1 MKKVYLHGKLG
12 KRFGK
17 KWEISAHTPSEII
30 KAIDA
35 NSDGFCEYICKKA
48 VDGEHY
54 FFLKKNPKNIKN
66 EKDVKNNLISDTEL
80 NTKYKNQEIHVV
92 SQAYGGFV
100 ASAIAFGSGAFALGA
115 IGNTILAAMVWGVVS
130 QVAMNVLFKPPKP
143 PTRGTPTTT
152 KSYLLSGAQTRQ
164 AQGIAVPLG
173 YGRLRIG
180 AANVSQSNY
189 SKRLESSSDKKET
202 LESFVSMEF
211 IDLLCEGPIEGFV
224 NKNGGAISGGDI
236 REGIYLNEVQVKNSP
251 NNSGQEGTFNYVLN
265 ESEDSGEG
273 KPEFKNGSDLETKI
287 LSDKAL
293 SIIQYDTLLYG
304 AGPYVI
310 TGDNKESKME
320 YSSFSE
326 AQQNN
331 AKIISHFVS
340 NSDVNTVTFSFKSE
354 LAIQKDD
361 GNTDLND
368 VRFAI
373 VMVRSGNEYNILDKD
388 SGCTITSEHKSI
400 EVETTTENIKTVRKK
415 YLAAKGAIRYIDQEV
430 KEIKIG
436 PEHGLMIVHEESGDS
451 YFKLK
456 GIASSPYQFDIDVSY
471 DPEINSS
478 EISGGVTFRI
488 IKLSAEYDPSVKNG
502 TAGGIGKAK
511 RIQLA
516 HVMESID
523 EKLLYPNSAMIK
535 VLIDSK
541 NFSQSPQR
549 TYHLK
554 LKKLL
559 IPSNYDPTSRKYD
572 GAWDGLFKGQLDSA
586 QSINEISEEN
596 KYWTDNPAWIFYDL
610 LHNPRYG
617 IGKYGLEETNIDK
630 WQLYK
635 VAKYCDELVET
646 NYPVET
652 ATGKARGFSY
662 SFSSEEAS
670 GNFSISITG
679 LNSETFIKEFGN
691 GGSYKGK
698 KIALF
703 IKQHNFGETL
713 SSQQELSV
721 QQDSINREGEIII
734 EERVIISADPVTQI
748 VNLSGPNLNDSPT
761 SFQLQGQSNFKVVGA
776 CATQINY
783 PLVEPRFVSNLYLT
797 ERSEALE
804 IINSMASVFRGMV
817 AYSAGK
823 VSATN
828 DSFKLPVQLFNNS
841 NIVGGEFSYSGV
853 HKNKK
858 TTASIVRFNNK
869 DKNFKPDLVYEE
881 DAASMQSLGYV
892 ENETMGFGVTSEG
905 QARRLA
911 KWILLTSQLETE
923 SIKFQAGQ
931 EASYLLPGLVFE
943 VSDEARTA
951 SDKSGRIL
959 DISTHRNKIILN
971 NNNGTFVEDTAEYF
985 DPYILIDKSLLS
997 SAGSKRVDLSV
1008 YSASTNETLDDI
1020 QRRAPFEQS
1029 DDDQMQEI
1037 ESLRTAQIIR
1047 FEGDISIDGTVNK
1060 FGPQGQK
1067 TIVENLKLKTQ
1078 IDISLSDNYIKV
1090 YNHPL
1095 VNGDQISFA
1104 SDGVL
1109 PGGITR
1115 STAGTNNYYVI
1126 NSTKHTFQISS
1137 SLNGSAVNI
1146 YDVGKDSFG
1155 NKGGMHY
1162 ILIDDQQKI
1171 IDALNQLTLGSAY
1184 SIKGLVGTTSETTEI
1199 SSNVYESLGLDKLG
1213 NFNNWYESDFL
1224 GSIFAS
1230 QASWIYSTFFGWI
1243 YVDELKNRVIDD
1255 PNGFWM
1261 YIGGTLGKNK
1271 VESSG
1276 IGWVWT
1282 NDSLKNNFWYVYDS
1296 ASWISIIYKDDSL
1309 KSIVGIFA
1317 YEDSLYLSV
1326 GSKYIVGKDQEMFIS
1341 GVGSNGYYL
1350 VKQGGA
1356 TSSRYIAPVNQSP
1369 PTFGNFSNPAQVT
1382 ASISSLYVVNSEDSI
1397 QGVKSIRVELDDGH
1411 GIDLTLNS
1419 SFTIY
1424 GLSSNDSQF
1433 DSVINNKWYIT
1444 KIDENVV
1451 ELNASSSAA
1460 DLINNIVLFG
1470 SVSVVNGPSFASLR
1484 NLEGQLFRTVNVK
1497 EVAENKYE
1505 VTGLEYNSS
1514 KFFAVDKKG
1523 AVRPP
1528 ALPIPPQADMSIPE
1542 APDGL
1547 LLFDLTV

>member
-80 NTKYKNQEIHVV
+80 STKYKNQEIHVV

-100 ASAIAFGSGAFALGA
+100 ASFFV
-115 IGNTILAAMVWGVVS
+115 NTIGGVFVAGGLATSIATAMVWGVVS
-130 QVAMNVLFKPPKP
+130 QVAMSALFKPPKP

-189 SKRLESSSDKKET
+189 SKRLEGSSDKKET

-373 VMVRSGNEYNILDKD
+373 VMVRSGNEYNILDQN
-388 SGCTITSEHKSI
+388 SGCTITSENKSI
-400 EVETTTENIKTVRKK
+400 EIEVTTESIKTVRKR
-415 YLAAKGAIRYIDQEV
+415 YGVKGSLYKDEKV

-436 PEHGLMIVHEESGDS
+436 PEHGLMTVHEESGDS

-478 EISGGVTFRI
+478 EISGGVTFKI
-488 IKLSAEYDPSVKNG
+488 IKLSAEYDPSVKGG
-502 TAGGIGKAK
+502 TAGGIGKIK

-572 GAWDGLFKGQLDSA
+572 GAWDGLFKGQLDST
-586 QSINEISEEN
+586 QSISEISEEN

-652 ATGKARGFSY
+652 ATGKPRGFSY
-662 SFSSEEAS
+662 SFSNEETS
-670 GNFSISITG
+670 GDFSISITG

-713 SSQQELSV
+713 SSQQESSV

-734 EERVIISADPVTQI
+734 EERVIISTDAVAQI

-841 NIVGGEFSYSGV
+841 NIIGGEFSYSGV

-881 DAASMQSLGYV
+881 DASSMQSLGYV
-892 ENETMGFGVTSEG
+892 ENETMGFGITSEG

-911 KWILLTSQLETE
+911 RWILLTSQLETE

-959 DISTHRNKIILN
+959 DIGTHRNKIILN
-971 NNNGTFVEDTAEYF
+971 NNNNIFVEDVAEYF
-985 DPYILIDKSLLS
+985 DPYILIDKSCLS
-997 SAGSKRVDLSV
+997 SAGSKKVDLSV
-1008 YSASTNETLDDI
+1008 YSAVTNETLDDI
-1020 QRRAPFEQS
+1020 ERRAPFEQS

-1047 FEGDISIDGTVNK
+1047 FQGDISIDGTINK

-1090 YNHPL
+1090 YNHSL

-1109 PGGITR
+1109 PGGIIR

-1137 SLNGSAVNI
+1137 SLNGSAINI
-1146 YDVGKDSFG
+1146 YNVGKDSFG

-1171 IDALNQLTLGSAY
+1171 IEALNQLSLGSAY
-1184 SIKGLVGTTSETTEI
+1184 SIKGLVGTTSETAEI
-1199 SSNVYESLGLDKLG
+1199 SSNIYESLGLDKLG

-1224 GSIFAS
+1224 GSIYAS

-1296 ASWISIIYKDDSL
+1296 ASWVSIIYKDESL

-1317 YEDSLYLSV
+1317 YEDSLSLSV

-1341 GVGSNGYYL
+1341 GVSSNGYYL

-1356 TSSRYIAPVNQSP
+1356 TSSRYIAPINQSP

-1382 ASISSLYVVNSEDSI
+1382 ASISSLYAVNSEDSI

-1433 DSVINNKWYIT
+1433 DSIINNKWYIT

-1451 ELNASSSAA
+1451 ELNVSSNAA
-1460 DLINNIVLFG
+1460 DLIDNIILFG
-1470 SVSVVNGPSFASLR
+1470 SVFVVNGPSFASLR
-1484 NLEGQLFRTVNVK
+1484 NLEGQLFRTVNIK